1 MPSVACVASP
11 CKLSRLDYA
20 LLEQRPGRTLRAS
33 SNREIGVPK
42 FLCIAG
48 TCAAL
53 AITVVPAANARAAE
67 IGGVTLPPTITYS
80 DKQLALAGCGTR
92 EISVFFVGIDL
103 YVISLYL
110 PTPTTDVATIL
121 APGTA
126 KLVRLNVVYDGS
138 MPDSLP
144 DEWRT
149 RIEDAVSAEMLRTLQ
164 GFYKRIRSGDV
175 VTVGYAGQRHHASHQ
190 RRGRRLSVGKR
201 PDRHHAEN
209 LDRGQSHLGQSQALA
224 AQGLL
229 PLTRVWPRPATDG
242 MKPASRRRAH

>member
-1 MPSVACVASP
+1 
-11 CKLSRLDYA
+11 LDYA

-175 VTVGYAGQRHHASHQ
+175 VTVGYAPDSDTTLRINGEAVVSQSGNDLIDTMLRIWIGDSPISDNLK
-190 RRGRRLSVGKR
+190 RL
-201 PDRHHAEN
+201 
-209 LDRGQSHLGQSQALA
+209 
-224 AQGLL
+224 LL
-229 PLTRVWPRPATDG
+229 KGSCP
-242 MKPASRRRAH
+242 

>member
-1 MPSVACVASP
+1 
-11 CKLSRLDYA
+11 LDYA

-175 VTVGYAGQRHHASHQ
+175 VTVGYAPDSDTTLRINGEAVVSQSGNDLIDTMLRIWIGDSPISDNLK
-190 RRGRRLSVGKR
+190 RL
-201 PDRHHAEN
+201 
-209 LDRGQSHLGQSQALA
+209 
-224 AQGLL
+224 LL
-229 PLTRVWPRPATDG
+229 KGSWP
-242 MKPASRRRAH
+242 

>member
-175 VTVGYAGQRHHASHQ
+175 VTVGYAPDSDTTLRINGEAVVSQSGNDLIDTMLRIWIGDSPISDNLK
-190 RRGRRLSVGKR
+190 RL
-201 PDRHHAEN
+201 
-209 LDRGQSHLGQSQALA
+209 
-224 AQGLL
+224 LL
-229 PLTRVWPRPATDG
+229 KGSCP
-242 MKPASRRRAH
+242 